1 MVSDFTR
8 NLEVLASQHAKD
20 REKALRGAAATETK
34 KQRQLV
40 QQQEQ
45 ELKLLVN
52 QQKKDCSREKDEMR
66 KVLIKSNNFC
76 SAIIII
82 NT

>member
-1 MVSDFTR
+1 LDKEYDSMVSDYTR
-8 NLEVLASQHAKD
+8 SQEALASQHAKD
-20 REKALRGAAATETK
+20 RERALRGAAATETK

-45 ELKLLVN
+45 ELKALIH

-66 KVLIKSNNFC
+66 KVLI
-76 SAIIII
+76 
-82 NT
+82 

>member
-20 REKALRGAAATETK
+20 RERALRGAAATETK

-66 KVLIKSNNFC
+66 KVLI
-76 SAIIII
+76 
-82 NT
+82 